1 MQTQTQTLGVNPPLV
16 VQIAASIMYTSL
28 VRYYELDIHLSL
40 CELLTR
46 VFILTCTSRPDDFTI
61 EMKVQNIFHRSFSIQ
76 GSCHST

>member
-16 VQIAASIMYTSL
+16 VQIAASVCTL
-28 VRYYELDIHLSL
+28 VHYDELDIHLSL

-46 VFILTCTSRPDDFTI
+46 VFILTCISRPDDFTI